1 MKVCSDHRLLLVCVV
16 LRIDVR
22 RLRRDRGQPL
32 RGGAPGIPD
41 VRLAVSEGAVESN
54 LQALRED
61 LGMLPHR
68 VPFFVGRV
76 TKQKKAETSTG
87 CF

>member
-41 VRLAVSEGAVESN
+41 VWLAVSEGAVESK

-61 LGMLPHR
+61 LGLLPHR

-76 TKQKKAETSTG
+76 TKHKKAETSTG